1 MITTVCMNPAFD
13 KTVTVDTLRPGR
25 VNRAEQSRMDAGGKG
40 VNVAIV
46 AQRLG
51 LEAQCIGCAGAD
63 GAEQFLA
70 MLDAQGLAHHFLTVP
85 GTLRTNLKIAPA
97 DGSEMT
103 EINEPGAAVNRETL
117 ETFFSLAEKAAVGSK
132 MAVVTGSLPPECPEG
147 TYRDLIR
154 VMNVPCVLD
163 VSGRELMLGLEAG
176 PCLIKPN
183 IHELALTLGRPV
195 RTLQEIVSGAKE
207 LIARGAQQTLV
218 SMGGD
223 GAVLVTAQKAFYA
236 PAIPVQVAST
246 VGAGDSMVGGW
257 LKGMEESD
265 GDPVV
270 AFRWS
275 IAAATASVMTEGT
288 QLVRPEDI
296 QPLLMRVEIQE
307 V

>member
-13 KTVTVDTLRPGR
+13 KTVTVDTLRAGR
-25 VNRAEQSRMDAGGKG
+25 VNRAGQSRMDVGGKG

-46 AQRLG
+46 ARRLG
-51 LEAQCIGCAGAD
+51 LEAQCVGCAGED
-63 GAEQFLA
+63 GADRFRA
-70 MLDAQGLAHHFLTVP
+70 MLDVQGLPHQFLTVP
-85 GTLRTNLKIAPA
+85 GTLRTNLKIMST

-103 EINEPGAAVNRETL
+103 EINEAGAAVNQKTL
-117 ETFFSLAEKAAVGSK
+117 ETFFEMAKKAAKDSV
-132 MAVVTGSLPPECPEG
+132 MAVVTGSLPPECPTE

-154 VMNVPCVLD
+154 MMDVPCILD
-163 VSGRELMLGLEAG
+163 VSGQELMLGLEAG

-183 IHELALTLGRPV
+183 IHELASTLGRPV
-195 RTLQEIVSGAKE
+195 RTLQEIVYGARA
-207 LIARGAQQTLV
+207 LMARGARQTLV
-218 SMGGD
+218 SMGGE

-236 PAIPVQVAST
+236 PAIPVPVAST

-257 LKGMEESD
+257 LRGMDESG
-265 GDPVV
+265 GDPVE

-275 IAAATASVMTEGT
+275 VAAATASVMTEGT

-296 QPLLMRVEIQE
+296 QPLLRRVEIQE

>member
-163 VSGRELMLGLEAG
+163 ISGRELMLGLEAG

-183 IHELALTLGRPV
+183 IHELSSTLGRPV
-195 RTLQEIVSGAKE
+195 RTLQEIVSGARE

-223 GAVLVTAQKAFYA
+223 GSVLVTAQKAFYA
-236 PAIPVQVAST
+236 PAVPVQVAST

>member
-25 VNRAEQSRMDAGGKG
+25 VNRAEQSRVDAGGKG

-46 AQRLG
+46 ARRLG
-51 LEAQCIGCAGAD
+51 LEAQCVGCAGEQGAD
-63 GAEQFLA
+63 RFRA
-70 MLDAQGLAHHFLTVP
+70 MLDAEGLPHQFLTVP
-85 GTLRTNLKIAPA
+85 GTLRTNLKIMSA

-103 EINEPGAAVNRETL
+103 EINEAGAAVNRETL
-117 ETFFSLAEKAAVGSK
+117 GTFFAMARKAAADSSV
-132 MAVVTGSLPPECPEG
+132 MVVTGSLPPECPVG

-154 VMNVPCVLD
+154 MMNVPCILD
-163 VSGRELMLGLEAG
+163 VSGQELMLGLEAR

-183 IHELALTLGRPV
+183 IHELASTLGRSV
-195 RTLQEIVSGAKE
+195 RTIQEIISGARE
-207 LIARGAQQTLV
+207 LMARGAQQTLV

-223 GAVLVTAQKAFYA
+223 GAVLVTVQKAFYA
-236 PAIPVQVAST
+236 PAVPVHVAST

-257 LKGMEESD
+257 LKGMDESG
-265 GDPVV
+265 GDPVE

-275 IAAATASVMTEGT
+275 VAAATASVMTEGT

-296 QPLLMRVEIQE
+296 QPLLMRVKIRE